1 MNFSTHTRDRRRGL
15 GTSKCRPSDR
25 PFDRKLRY
33 VSGLSSLSLPPCLP
47 LFRSLAPACFYYKR
61 APPAA
66 QACNFF
72 LFLRCCFRRSPSAV
86 LSFGSLCLL
95 SRAGGYRS
103 PFLQGSPLLSP
114 SRCALRKILLF
125 SVTHDQPLE
134 LNILQ
139 FGIEVCCL
147 ELYFKTVLGCTKT
160 IKLIIMISE
169 IYWKL

>member
-1 MNFSTHTRDRRRGL
+1 
-15 GTSKCRPSDR
+15 
-25 PFDRKLRY
+25 
-33 VSGLSSLSLPPCLP
+33 
-47 LFRSLAPACFYYKR
+47 
-61 APPAA
+61 
-66 QACNFF
+66 
-72 LFLRCCFRRSPSAV
+72 
-86 LSFGSLCLL
+86 
-95 SRAGGYRS
+95 
-103 PFLQGSPLLSP
+103 LLSP

-169 IYWKL
+169 IY